1 MYIIAISHFYESR
14 TAIQLIFVMLH
25 ARKTLCNVTKAQGAR
40 VIAFIAKQFLSARL
54 RWISAMGLCGVSSIG
69 FGVKTSMQSPGV
81 KTVIAGQG
89 LEQAVSSYLIGNY
102 GCRLHRSVPAWLIV
116 IITAF
121 WIHIVGIFL

>member
-25 ARKTLCNVTKAQGAR
+25 ARKTLCNVTKAHGAYMHE
-40 VIAFIAKQFLSARL
+40 VDCIDHQAFLSARL
-54 RWISAMGLCGVSSIG
+54 RWVSAMGLCGVSSIG

-102 GCRLHRSVPAWLIV
+102 RCRLHLSVREKDRMSQTSEPV
-116 IITAF
+116 
-121 WIHIVGIFL
+121 